1 MLLQA
6 DSAPQAAP
14 GAVLQEGPQARLGS
28 KRELFD
34 PPPPQEGQDGRSW
47 RDLRRTI
54 TADQRQAGQLYRAFS
69 DVKIEEGATVDQ
81 VKRLAGRGVSLCG
94 WTQIRGM
101 ETLLMRVLRGNRL
114 HSFLTGRQMCGLRW
128 VCPVCTAARAEMDRQ
143 DVNDGLAAGRETGL
157 WPVMLT
163 LTARHSR
170 AQDPAAL
177 LGAISRAEQRMKEG
191 KVWRRLR
198 ARTGGYVRVLE
209 WTWSERHG
217 HHPHFHLV
225 VLVRAESEGA
235 AVIAVEALRG
245 RYLGQLDAAGLD
257 GTSAAAHEHAF
268 QVQGAAATARY
279 VTKWGMAEELT
290 GAQRKD
296 AGGGLTPWQLLRQS
310 RTLGDPDARAQAA
323 AVWWQIIQATKG
335 RAQLYKSQD
344 WIELVEQWRAVQPED
359 DRPPEPQPEM
369 VMSLGARVAGD
380 EASPLWFH
388 ARRRTLAIREAAESS
403 LCLDAAR
410 AAVMDAIAGGP
421 TDAALLD
428 RVEAVEADP
437 GDLVEAEAPEAWPQ
451 AAQAGPECER
461 HKKEHPFQAQ
471 AG

>member
-1 MLLQA
+1 M
-6 DSAPQAAP
+6 P
-14 GAVLQEGPQARLGS
+14 GPIDPASRRVASTEGPKARLGN
-28 KRELFD
+28 KRGLFD
-34 PPPPQEGQDGRSW
+34 PPPPQGGSEGRSW

-69 DVKIEEGATVDQ
+69 SVAVEEGATVDQ
-81 VKRLAGRGVSLCG
+81 VQRLAGRGVSLCG

-101 ETLLMRVLRGNRL
+101 ETFLMRVQRGDRL
-114 HSFLTGRQMCGLRW
+114 HAFLTGRQMCGLRW
-128 VCPVCTAARAEMDRQ
+128 VCPVCTAARAEIDRQ

-163 LTARHSR
+163 LTTRHHR
-170 AQDPAAL
+170 GHDPAAL
-177 LGAISRAEQRMKEG
+177 LAAISRAEQRMKEG

-198 ARTGGYVRVLE
+198 AQTGGYVRVLE
-209 WTWSERHG
+209 WTWSRTNG

-225 VLVRAESEGA
+225 LLVRAESEAA
-235 AVIAVEALRG
+235 AVAAVEALRG
-245 RYLGQLDAAGLD
+245 RYLGQLDAVGLD
-257 GTSAAAHEHAF
+257 GASQAAQAHAF
-268 QVQGAAATARY
+268 QVQGAAAASRY
-279 VTKWGMAEELT
+279 ITKWGVAEELT

-310 RTLGDPDARAQAA
+310 RTLADPDVRAQAA
-323 AVWWQIIQATKG
+323 AVWWDIIQATKG

-344 WIELVEQWRAVQPED
+344 WIELVERWRAAQPEETEA
-359 DRPPEPQPEM
+359 PEPEPET

-403 LCLDAAR
+403 RCLDTAR

-428 RVEAVEADP
+428 RVEAAEVDP
-437 GDLVEAEAPEAWPQ
+437 GDLVEAEARESWPQ
-451 AAQAGPECER
+451 AAQVGHECER
-461 HKKEHPFQAQ
+461 QKKEHPFQAQ